1 MSRLITGENRYAHS
15 KTLMKSL
22 NILNVYQINILQH
35 LLLMFKVKRSL
46 IPDIFQKMF
55 HQIDHKY
62 PTGYSRNNYQVPQN
76 KSNLFSFGLLGEDHI
91 YGIISSETKKKIYH
105 VYPGF
110 KYQIKSKLL
119 DTENNFLFY

>member
-35 LLLMFKVKRSL
+35 LLLMFKVKHSL
-46 IPDIFQKMF
+46 IPDIFQKKF

-76 KSNLFSFGLLGEDHI
+76 KATYFFRLTRRGPYIWNNFLGNEEKDI
-91 YGIISSETKKKIYH
+91 PCISS
-105 VYPGF
+105 F